1 MPNLKLPKLPERAP
15 IKITI
20 AVNPDLYRTLQAY
33 AALYRQAYGEEEEL
47 SALVP
52 SMLEQFLN
60 SDREF
65 SRARRASLTPKSKL

>member
-1 MPNLKLPKLPERAP
+1 MPSLKLPKLPERAP

-20 AVNPDLYRTLQAY
+20 AINPDLYRALQAY
-33 AALYRQAYGEEEEL
+33 TALYRQAYGEEEEL

-52 SMLEQFLN
+52 YMLEQFLN

-65 SRARRASLTPKSKL
+65 TRTRRASSTPKSKP